1 MADDPQETIRELRE
15 LVVAYAKQETI
26 EPIKGLGHYAFW
38 GLVGAFLMG
47 IGALFAE
54 VGLLRLLQE
63 QTHPHLT
70 GNWSWVPYLAVVV
83 VSALAAYV
91 IWAARRKRSAKRKS
105 AET

>member
-38 GLVGAFLMG
+38 GLAGAFLMG
-47 IGALFAE
+47 MGALFVE

-63 QTHPHLT
+63 ETFPHLAQH
-70 GNWSWVPYLAVVV
+70 WSWVPYLAVVV
-83 VSALAAYV
+83 VSILAAAV
-91 IWAARRKRSAKRKS
+91 IWAARRKKKS
-105 AET
+105 PAA